1 MIGAVS
7 RALDR
12 FRGSGDAAVTIPS
25 LDGAFRPNNR
35 LEGAAAFLEIA
46 APDNLAYDGQRVL
59 FSSGSALFAC
69 KADAPSS
76 FERIANYEQTITAID
91 VVAGGLMAIGFATG
105 EVLLVKDGVV
115 EHNFKSVQNRPTR
128 CPTALRFVNAE
139 TLLACL
145 GSVQNDPTEW
155 ARDLLEGNASGSV
168 WRIDLAS
175 GEAVCLSDNL
185 AWPNGVVVLADG
197 RTVVAE
203 AWRHQLV
210 DVTSGKPQPLLTEI
224 PGYPARISPAAGGG
238 YWLSIFAPRSQ
249 LVEFVLRE
257 PGYRERMMR
266 EVDQRFWVAP
276 SLRAA
281 QDYREPL
288 QAGAIKQLGELKP
301 WAPSRS
307 YGLIARLGDEFEPI
321 ESFHSRADGRRHG
334 ITSSVECAGQL
345 LIASKGGNMILALD
359 VARSGEPR

>member
-1 MIGAVS
+1 VIGAVS

-35 LEGAAAFLEIA
+35 LESAAAAFEIA
-46 APDNLAYDGQRVL
+46 APDNLAYDGQRILFTSGSVL
-59 FSSGSALFAC
+59 FGCRAETS
-69 KADAPSS
+69 PS
-76 FERIANYEQTITAID
+76 FERIADYEHTITAVD
-91 VVAGGLMAIGFATG
+91 VGPNGLMAIGLATG
-105 EVLLVKDGVV
+105 EVLLVKNGVV
-115 EHNFKSVQNRPTR
+115 EHNFKTVQNHPMR
-128 CPTALRFVNAE
+128 CPTALRFVNAA

-145 GSVQNDPTEW
+145 GSAHNDPTEW

-175 GEAVCLSDNL
+175 GEAERLADNL
-185 AWPNGVVVLADG
+185 AWPNGIVVSADG
-197 RTVVAE
+197 RTVVGE

-210 DVTSGKPQPLLTEI
+210 DITSGRPKPILTEI
-224 PGYPARISPAAGGG
+224 PGYPARIAAAAGGG

-257 PGYRERMMR
+257 PRYRERMMR

-276 SLRAA
+276 SLHAA

-307 YGLIARLGDEFEPI
+307 YGLVARLGDEFEPI

-334 ITSSVECAGQL
+334 ITSSVECDGRL
-345 LIASKGGNMILALD
+345 FLTSKGGNMVLALD
-359 VARSGEPR
+359 VARSKEP

>member
-1 MIGAVS
+1 VIGAVS
-7 RALDR
+7 RAFDR

-35 LEGAAAFLEIA
+35 LEGAAAALEIA
-46 APDNLAYDGQRVL
+46 APDNIAYDGQRLL
-59 FSSGSALFAC
+59 FSSGSALFAFR
-69 KADAPSS
+69 AAASSS
-76 FERIANYEQTITAID
+76 FERIADYEQTITAID
-91 VVAGGLMAIGFATG
+91 AGAGGLTAIGLATG

-115 EHNFKSVQNRPTR
+115 ERRFKTVQNSPMH
-128 CPTALRFVNAE
+128 CPTALRFVNVE

-145 GSVQNDPTEW
+145 GSAQNDPTEW
-155 ARDLLEGNASGSV
+155 ARDLLEGNSSGSV
-168 WRIDLAS
+168 WRIDIAS
-175 GEAVCLSDNL
+175 GKADCLADNL
-185 AWPNGVVVLADG
+185 AWPNGVVVLSDG

-210 DVTSGKPQPLLTEI
+210 DITHGRPQPLLTEI
-224 PGYPARISPAAGGG
+224 PGYPARISAAAGGG

-257 PGYRERMMR
+257 PRYRERMMR

-276 SLRAA
+276 SLHAA
-281 QDYREPL
+281 RDYREPL

-307 YGLIARLGDEFEPI
+307 YGLIARLGAEFEPI

-334 ITSSVECAGQL
+334 ITSSVESDGQL
-345 LIASKGGNMILALD
+345 HITSKGGNMILALD
-359 VARSGEPR
+359 LAGSKEP